1 MVPGVLESVGLL
13 PEDLPAGGW
22 TLAEGPQPEGN
33 LHFGRQAACPQ
44 LCLDELGRHGGR
56 LVEHGGCDGR
66 AAGRCHGALLQQS
79 LLGTHTVLYH
89 CKASASLGST
99 DRQVGSHLQMSLRW
113 RLTVRQF
120 ASFGDWDQARVE
132 ISLKTNV
139 TRTYP

>member
-13 PEDLPAGGW
+13 PEDLPPGGW

-79 LLGTHTVLYH
+79 LLGTHCTVPLQGLSQSGLNRQTSRESPSNV
-89 CKASASLGST
+89 ATLALNST
-99 DRQVGSHLQMSLRW
+99 TVCLVRRLR
-113 RLTVRQF
+113 
-120 ASFGDWDQARVE
+120 SGE
-132 ISLKTNV
+132 G
-139 TRTYP
+139 